1 MFNEICW
8 FIAECFIWISFGILC
23 FYALSIL
30 VFAFTGKS
38 LLWRIVI
45 FLKRERERRKA
56 QEDPEEVEET
66 EEETMRRFKSY
77 DGLTQETIRAH
88 NLEAILLKRFNQE
101 YEKKPQQYPDL
112 KKVQQQYPSRLVDP
126 LPYLLAGDVEN
137 IRMFST
143 KPDQTYKGFDL
154 VPWFGVIEDDGT
166 HLIFHAN
173 DVYQRNL
180 YQLLIKGW
188 YDKPRYQN
196 ISRLFQKYY
205 VE

>member
-1 MFNEICW
+1 MFESICW
-8 FIAECFIWISFGILC
+8 WIFECFIWIGFAIVC
-23 FYALSIL
+23 FYIVSIL
-30 VFAFTGKS
+30 TFAATGKS

-45 FLKRERERRKA
+45 FLKRERERR
-56 QEDPEEVEET
+56 EEEELEKPEET
-66 EEETMRRFKSY
+66 EEEAMRRFKSY

-88 NLEAILLKRFNQE
+88 NLETILLKRFNQE
-101 YEKKPQQYPDL
+101 FEKKPQQYPDL
-112 KKVQQQYPSRLVDP
+112 KKVQQRYPHKLVDP

-143 KPDQTYKGFDL
+143 TPDEPYKGFNL
-154 VPWFGVIEDDGT
+154 VPWFAVVEDDGT

-173 DVYQRNL
+173 DVYQRNM

-196 ISRLFQKYY
+196 ISKLFQKYY
-205 VE
+205 QE